1 MPTESGGP
9 SRPGDDEF
17 DRQLRALTGG
27 AAGPAGFAEPS
38 AAERARRAV
47 RPSRLRPDGR
57 RRESRQARK
66 LREPLYLAGQAAPRP
81 ARRRWSAQRWSAS
94 WLAGLLRRYQSWLL
108 VLLIL
113 AALVATS
120 IGLSWLSTH

>member
-9 SRPGDDEF
+9 SGPADDEF

-38 AAERARRAV
+38 AAERARRGVGPA
-47 RPSRLRPDGR
+47 RR
-57 RRESRQARK
+57 RRESRQARR
-66 LREPLYLAGQAAPRP
+66 LREPLYLAGQAPPRP

-113 AALVATS
+113 VALVATS

>member
-9 SRPGDDEF
+9 SRPADDEF

-47 RPSRLRPDGR
+47 RPARR

-66 LREPLYLAGQAAPRP
+66 LREPLYLAGQAPPRP

-108 VLLIL
+108 VILIL
-113 AALVATS
+113 VALVATS

>member
-1 MPTESGGP
+1 MPTDP
-9 SRPGDDEF
+9 ADDEF

-27 AAGPAGFAEPS
+27 AAGQAGFAEPS

-47 RPSRLRPDGR
+47 RPARVRSAR

-66 LREPLYLAGQAAPRP
+66 LREPVYLAGQAPPCPVRH
-81 ARRRWSAQRWSAS
+81 RSAGQRWRAS
-94 WLAGLLRRYQSWLL
+94 RLAGLARRYQSWLL
-108 VLLIL
+108 VILIL

-120 IGLSWLSTH
+120 VGLSWLSTH

>member
-9 SRPGDDEF
+9 SRPADDEF

-27 AAGPAGFAEPS
+27 AGGPAGFAEPS

-47 RPSRLRPDGR
+47 RPARR

-66 LREPLYLAGQAAPRP
+66 LREPLYLAGQAPPRP

-108 VLLIL
+108 VILIL
-113 AALVATS
+113 VALVATS

>member
-1 MPTESGGP
+1 MPTDSP
-9 SRPGDDEF
+9 DDDEF

-38 AAERARRAV
+38 AAERARRGVGPA
-47 RPSRLRPDGR
+47 RR

-66 LREPLYLAGQAAPRP
+66 LREPLYLAGQAPPGP

-108 VLLIL
+108 VILIL
-113 AALVATS
+113 VALVATS
-120 IGLSWLSTH
+120 IGLSWLSSH

>member
-1 MPTESGGP
+1 MPTDP
-9 SRPGDDEF
+9 ADDEF

-27 AAGPAGFAEPS
+27 AGGPAGFAEPS

-47 RPSRLRPDGR
+47 RPARVRPARR

-66 LREPLYLAGQAAPRP
+66 LREPVYLAGQAPP
-81 ARRRWSAQRWSAS
+81 NPVRRRSAAQRWRAS

-108 VLLIL
+108 VILIL
-113 AALVATS
+113 VALVATS

>member
-1 MPTESGGP
+1 MPTDP
-9 SRPGDDEF
+9 ADDEF

-27 AAGPAGFAEPS
+27 AAGQAGFAEPS

-47 RPSRLRPDGR
+47 RPARVRSAR

-66 LREPLYLAGQAAPRP
+66 LREPLYLAGQAPPGP

-108 VLLIL
+108 VILIL
-113 AALVATS
+113 VALVATS
-120 IGLSWLSTH
+120 IGLSWLSSH